1 MPSGTID
8 SGKYIPSTPS
18 DAGVSIFGK
27 IGNWINNNKAEILQG
42 AADVGDIIGEATG
55 NNKWNVAAGVT
66 RAAGQTLGQIDDK
79 NSQEKLLAQLIQD
92 RNARMFGN
100 KHIAYADVPR
110 MFYGRKPTRYKM
122 YQRRN
127 KYIDEANEKLNQLKK
142 QIEQKQKEATTE
154 NKKPLPKATSHSESP
169 KKSPPKKSPPKALPK
184 KQESPPKKKMS
195 AAEKARNWK
204 QDKQFVADLQEAV
217 RRQREAYDKFEKD
230 DW

>member
-18 DAGVSIFGK
+18 DAGGSTFGK
-27 IGNWINNNKAEILQG
+27 FVNWINNNKAEILQG

-79 NSQEKLLAQLIQD
+79 NSQEKLLAQLIQE

-154 NKKPLPKATSHSESP
+154 NKK
-169 KKSPPKKSPPKALPK
+169 SPPKKPSPHRTSSV
-184 KQESPPKKKMS
+184 SP
-195 AAEKARNWK
+195 
-204 QDKQFVADLQEAV
+204 AV
-217 RRQREAYDKFEKD
+217 
-230 DW
+230 

>member
-1 MPSGTID
+1 
-8 SGKYIPSTPS
+8 
-18 DAGVSIFGK
+18 
-27 IGNWINNNKAEILQG
+27 
-42 AADVGDIIGEATG
+42 
-55 NNKWNVAAGVT
+55 
-66 RAAGQTLGQIDDK
+66 
-79 NSQEKLLAQLIQD
+79 
-92 RNARMFGN
+92 MFGN

-154 NKKPLPKATSHSESP
+154 NKKPS
-169 KKSPPKKSPPKALPK
+169 PKKSPPKALPK

>member
-8 SGKYIPSTPS
+8 SGKFIPSTPS

-55 NNKWNVAAGVT
+55 NNKWNVAADVVRVVGKT
-66 RAAGQTLGQIDDK
+66 AGQIDDK
-79 NSQEKLLAQLIQD
+79 NSQEKLLAQLIQE

-154 NKKPLPKATSHSESP
+154 NKKSSP
-169 KKSPPKKSPPKALPK
+169 KKSPPKKPSPPPKALPK

>member
-18 DAGVSIFGK
+18 DAGGSTFGK
-27 IGNWINNNKAEILQG
+27 FVNWINNNKAEILQG

-55 NNKWNVAAGVT
+55 NNKWNVAADVVRVVGKT
-66 RAAGQTLGQIDDK
+66 AGQIDDK
-79 NSQEKLLAQLIQD
+79 NSQEKLLAQLIQE
-92 RNARMFGN
+92 RNARTFGN

-154 NKKPLPKATSHSESP
+154 NKKPS
-169 KKSPPKKSPPKALPK
+169 PKKSPPKALPK